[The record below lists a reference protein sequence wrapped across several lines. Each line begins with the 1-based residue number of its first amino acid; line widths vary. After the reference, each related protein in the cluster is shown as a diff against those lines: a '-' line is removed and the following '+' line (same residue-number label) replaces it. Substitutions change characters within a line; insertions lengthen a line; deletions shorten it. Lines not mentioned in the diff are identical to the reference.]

1 MKNII
6 LTVFVLQTLSFFSC
20 EKEVTLEI
28 IDELVVEALLHEG
41 QPVDSVKF
49 SKVISFEAE
58 TEPPKPND
66 LVPIIKTDDGEEFTL
81 NFTGEEGVYGNPD
94 LIIKAGKS
102 YTLEVEFNGK
112 IVSAETFAP
121 SPPTDLTI
129 SDSEVIMAKITSFQD
144 LQNQTMPDPIEIN
157 WEAEEGAYYFVQV
170 KNIEDE
176 PEIVN
181 DLFASSNF
189 KRPDFLTEPS
199 INNFYTINTFRDITH
214 FGTYEVIIYRV
225 NPEYVT
231 LYEDNSS
238 GSEGI
243 TEIRT
248 NVQNGF
254 GIFTAVNSK
263 KVVFEV
269 KKL

>member
-1 MKNII
+1 MKNTINI
-6 LTVFVLQTLSFFSC
+6 LLILLSISFFAC
-20 EKEVTLEI
+20 EEEATLET
-28 IDELVVEALLHEG
+28 IDELVVEALLQVG
-41 QPVDSVKF
+41 QTVDSLKF

-58 TEPPKPND
+58 SEPPKPND
-66 LVPIIKTDDGEEFTL
+66 LLPIIKNADGEEFML
-81 NFTGEEGVYGNPD
+81 LFTGEEGIYGNPD
-94 LIIKAGKS
+94 LIIEEGEV
-102 YTLEVEFNGK
+102 YTLEVTYNGHL
-112 IVSAETFAP
+112 VSAETYAP
-121 SPPTDLTI
+121 SPPANLT
-129 SDSEVIMAKITSFQD
+129 SSETLIEMAKITSFQD

-157 WEAEEGAYYFVQV
+157 WEGEDDAYYFVQV

-181 DLFASSNF
+181 ELFASSGFN
-189 KRPDFLTEPS
+189 RPDFLTEPS
-199 INNFYTINTFRDITH
+199 TTNFYTINTFRDITH
-214 FGTYEVIIYRV
+214 FGRYEVIIYRV

-254 GIFTAVNSK
+254 GIFTAVNSEK
-263 KVVFEV
+263 IVFEV
-269 KKL
+269 KEL